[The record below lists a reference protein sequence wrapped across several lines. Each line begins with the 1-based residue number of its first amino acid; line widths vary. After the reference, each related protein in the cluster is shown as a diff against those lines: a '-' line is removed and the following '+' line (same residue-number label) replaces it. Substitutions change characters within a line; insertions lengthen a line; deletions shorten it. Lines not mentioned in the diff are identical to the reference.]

1 MPNSVSARKRVRQN
15 AARRSVNRWRTRRV
29 KEQVKT
35 FLSAVQA
42 RDVATAESEFRKT
55 VALLDRVADSKSIH
69 KNAAARTKSRLSRR
83 LKAIKQGAGA

>member
-1 MPNSVSARKRVRQN
+1 
-15 AARRSVNRWRTRRV
+15 V